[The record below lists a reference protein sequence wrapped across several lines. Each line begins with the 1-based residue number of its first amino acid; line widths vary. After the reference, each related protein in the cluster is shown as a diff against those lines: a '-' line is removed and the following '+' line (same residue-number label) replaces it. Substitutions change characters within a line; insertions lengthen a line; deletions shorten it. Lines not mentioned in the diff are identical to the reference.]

1 MSRSSALAS
10 KASGYPIAR
19 VSAKIAVGM
28 TLDEIMIANTPASFE
43 PTLDYVVTKI
53 ARFPFDKFS
62 DASNEL
68 GTQMKATGEV
78 MSIGRTIEESL
89 LKAVRSLET
98 GVCHIYH
105 KKFDTMSVDGMLAY
119 IRKGTDDRLYAIA
132 ELIRR
137 GVDLLHIYNNT
148 KIDMLFLEKF
158 KNIVEMEARVKAAA
172 GDSEVLYE
180 AKRMGFGDK
189 YIGMLW
195 GMTES
200 EVFSLRKSLG
210 MFPVYKM
217 IDTCASE
224 FDSYVPYFYS
234 TYERENESIVS
245 DRKKIVVLGSGPI
258 RIGQGVEFDYS
269 TVHAIWTI
277 REAGYEAIIIN
288 NNPETVSTDYTISDK
303 LYFEPL
309 TVEDVMNIVELE
321 KPEGDIASRGR
332 DRLSGRT
339 DGYQSGQAAG
349 RSGREDHRHWHRGNK
364 QRRGQKVLRAY
375 HAAGRHTS
383 ARGRGHNRHRSR
395 R

>member
-1 MSRSSALAS
+1 MTGVQTCALPI
-10 KASGYPIAR
+10 YPIAR
-19 VSAKIAVGM
+19 VSAKIAVGL

-172 GDSEVLYE
+172 GDIEV
-180 AKRMGFGDK
+180 D
-189 YIGMLW
+189 
-195 GMTES
+195 
-200 EVFSLRKSLG
+200 RKS
-210 MFPVYKM
+210 
-217 IDTCASE
+217 
-224 FDSYVPYFYS
+224 
-234 TYERENESIVS
+234 
-245 DRKKIVVLGSGPI
+245 VV
-258 RIGQGVEFDYS
+258 
-269 TVHAIWTI
+269 
-277 REAGYEAIIIN
+277 
-288 NNPETVSTDYTISDK
+288 
-303 LYFEPL
+303 
-309 TVEDVMNIVELE
+309 
-321 KPEGDIASRGR
+321 
-332 DRLSGRT
+332 
-339 DGYQSGQAAG
+339 
-349 RSGREDHRHWHRGNK
+349 
-364 QRRGQKVLRAY
+364 
-375 HAAGRHTS
+375 
-383 ARGRGHNRHRSR
+383 
-395 R
+395 